1 MQKFDLHQAK
11 HEAKQ
16 EANEKRTKIAVIVLF
31 FAALVLFS
39 YWFTQS

>member
-1 MQKFDLHQAK
+1 MQKFDL

-16 EANEKRTKIAVIVLF
+16 EANEKRTKVAVIVLF
-31 FAALVLFS
+31 FTALVLFS